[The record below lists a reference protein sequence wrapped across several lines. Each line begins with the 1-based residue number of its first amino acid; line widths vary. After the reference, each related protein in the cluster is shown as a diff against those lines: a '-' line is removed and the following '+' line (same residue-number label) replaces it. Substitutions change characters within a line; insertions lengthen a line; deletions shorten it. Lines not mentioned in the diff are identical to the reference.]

1 LIFRKNLPTY
11 GKKPIPWRPFHRNWT
26 PWKGPLPVAVSFLKL
41 LFQRG
46 GGMKIRN
53 CALVVFMALSI
64 ALLPHNAAAQD
75 ASQAADAETA
85 ANQARSQEESPGQDG
100 GLIEDVETLGE
111 DILHTVEEEGGF
123 QLNVFMRLGI
133 AAAIIIVQ
141 ALLIRLLWYFFNWF
155 NIKLAGYGAKHF
167 KNLTIRKFHI
177 MDTKQILNVLFS
189 LLKIVKYI
197 VTAFQ
202 LFLTLPIVFS
212 LFPLTKDLG
221 SKLFG
226 YILTPL
232 KNIALGVI
240 NYIPNIFTIVII
252 VIITRYII
260 QSLRF
265 FALRI
270 EKGRLVIPGF
280 YPDWA
285 RPTFNILRILLY
297 AFMVAIVYPYL
308 PGADSN
314 AFQGVSVFVGIII
327 SLGSSTA
334 IGNMVAG
341 MVITY
346 MRPFK
351 IGDRI
356 QLNETVGFVVEKSA
370 MVTRIITHKNEYVTF
385 PNLMVLSSKIIN
397 YHTSSDEN
405 EEGLIL
411 HAEVTMGYAVP
422 WRQVHEILL
431 EAARKTALTEETPG
445 PYVLQTALDD
455 YYARYQINVYT
466 KAVEKVPA
474 IYSDLYQNLQDGFA
488 EAGISLTAPSYQV
501 RMSPDSGNK

>member
-1 LIFRKNLPTY
+1 
-11 GKKPIPWRPFHRNWT
+11 
-26 PWKGPLPVAVSFLKL
+26 
-41 LFQRG
+41 
-46 GGMKIRN
+46 MKIRS
-53 CALVVFMALSI
+53 CAVVLFTIWSCGF
-64 ALLPHNAAAQD
+64 LPRNAAAQES
-75 ASQAADAETA
+75 AQQTAAQQAASQQAVSQAAEGGVSSG
-85 ANQARSQEESPGQDG
+85 QAQTPEPGEG
-100 GLIEDVETLGE
+100 FIEGAETLGE
-111 DILHTVEEEGGF
+111 TILETVEEDSGF
-123 QLNVFMRLGI
+123 KANIFMRLGI
-133 AAAIIIVQ
+133 AAAIIIIQ
-141 ALLIRLLWYFFNWF
+141 ALLIRLVWRLFAWLK
-155 NIKLAGYGAKHF
+155 IKLAGYGAQHF

-177 MDTKQILNVLFS
+177 MDTKQILNILFS
-189 LLKIVKYI
+189 ALRVAKYI

-202 LFLTLPIVFS
+202 LFLTVPMVFS
-212 LFPLTKDLG
+212 LFPLTKDLAG
-221 SKLFG
+221 KIFG

-232 KNIALGVI
+232 KNIALGAI

-252 VIITRYII
+252 IIITRYMI

-270 EKGRLVIPGF
+270 EKGRLAIPGF

-297 AFMVAIVYPYL
+297 AFMVAIIYPYL
-308 PGADSN
+308 PGSNSN

-327 SLGSSTA
+327 SLGSSSA

-385 PNLMVLSSKIIN
+385 PNLMVLSSKIVN

-411 HAEVTMGYAVP
+411 YAEVTMGYAVP

-431 EAARKTALTEETPG
+431 GAARKTAFAEEKPG
-445 PYVLQTALDD
+445 PFVLQTALDD
-455 YYARYQINVYT
+455 YYARYQINLYT
-466 KAVEKVPA
+466 KAVEKVPS
-474 IYSDLYQNLQDGFA
+474 IYSELYQNLQDGFV
-488 EAGISLTAPSYQV
+488 EAGISLTAPSYQI
-501 RMSPDSGNK
+501 RIPGDTETRPSST